1 MNKQIDNKEAEI
13 KPELY
18 TLLGTVDFDGRIE
31 EKPFYTSWTN
41 SYVNFKD
48 SIREEGKIDYNGL
61 NDYQK
66 LCLYVYAWNDSDI
79 LPSKKGILKSFGWT
93 NYKLQKLI
101 KQLNGL
107 ITTRPAFSEETGLL
121 SGSGYFYCA

>member
-1 MNKQIDNKEAEI
+1 MKKQIDSKETET

-18 TLLGTVDFDGRIE
+18 TLLGTVDFDSRIE

-41 SYVNFKD
+41 SYGNFKD
-48 SIREEGKIDYNGL
+48 SIREEGKIDYDGL
-61 NDYQK
+61 DDYQK
-66 LCLYVYAWNDSDI
+66 LCLYVYAWNESDI
-79 LPSKKGILKSFGWT
+79 LPSKKGLLKRFGWT